1 MIVTE
6 KQTIGEKEFTHT
18 YSDKYLFLK
27 REDGK
32 LFGDA
37 MDIEPHTYTETDE
50 RIYTE
55 EILENIPAEEAEKI
69 RQAYSA

>member
-1 MIVTE
+1 MIITK

-18 YSDKYLFLK
+18 YSDKYLFIE
-27 REDGK
+27 REDGQH
-32 LFGDA
+32 FSNA
-37 MDIEPHTYTETDE
+37 MDIEPHTYTETDK

-55 EILENIPAEEAEKI
+55 EILEHIPAEEAEKI